1 MKTIVIESELGVGVP
16 AQTAEHA
23 ATAAAVQEFRQ
34 AAHVLQDPVSGA
46 MFAALDGAALPA
58 GCVLA
63 GTLPPLYPE
72 WFGGRSFVE
81 THGTRFAY
89 VVGEMARGIGSV
101 PLVIAAAR
109 AGVIGF
115 FGAGGLSLARV
126 DAALA
131 EIAQALG
138 GGEPWGCNLIHSPS
152 EPDTEAALVDLLL
165 QRGVRRVCVSAF
177 LALQPTVVH
186 YAFSGLR
193 RAADGALV
201 RPNHVFAKISRPE
214 VARQFLAPAPPEML
228 RALVAAGKLTNE
240 EAALAAQLPV
250 AEDITVEADSG
261 GHTDNRPL
269 TALFPLILQLALD
282 EARAHGYES
291 VPRVGASGG
300 LGSPAAVAAA
310 FQMGAAYVLT
320 GSINQAAVEAG
331 ISGTAKELLVHAGLA
346 DCTMAPSAD
355 MFEMGVKVQ
364 VLRKGMFFP
373 QRATR
378 LYELYQ
384 AYNSLDD
391 IPILEREKLEKETF
405 RRPLGE
411 VWDLCAAFFSERDPR
426 ELAAAERDAH
436 HRMALVFRWYLG
448 LSSHWPIAGDAERRL
463 DYQIWCGPA
472 MGSFNQWVAGSFL
485 EPAANRSVAQI
496 AWNMLEGAAQLTR
509 AAQLRSA
516 GVPVPAALF
525 EFQPRPLSLG

>member
-1 MKTIVIESELGVGVP
+1 MHAP

-34 AAHVLQDPVSGA
+34 AAHVLQDPASGA
-46 MFAALDGAALPA
+46 MFAALDGADLPA

-131 EIAQALG
+131 EIAQALA

-193 RAADGALV
+193 RAADGTLL
-201 RPNHVFAKISRPE
+201 RPNHVFAKISRAE

-228 RALVAAGKLTNE
+228 QALVAAGKLTNE
-240 EAALAAQLPV
+240 EAGLAARLPV

-282 EARAHGYES
+282 EARLHGYER

-300 LGSPAAVAAA
+300 LGTPAALAAA

-320 GSINQAAVEAG
+320 GSINQAALEAG
-331 ISGTAKELLVHAGLA
+331 ISDAAKAMLVHAGLA

-384 AYNSLDD
+384 AYNSLED
-391 IPILEREKLEKETF
+391 IPAVEREKLEKETF

-411 VWDLCAAFFSERDPR
+411 VWDLCATFFRERDPR

-448 LSSHWPIAGDAERRL
+448 LSSHWPIAGDAARRL

-472 MGSFNQWVAGSFL
+472 MGAFNEWTRGTAL
-485 EPAANRSVAQI
+485 EQPANRNVANV
-496 AWNMLEGAAQLTR
+496 ALNLMYG
-509 AAQLRSA
+509 
-516 GVPVPAALF
+516 AALF
-525 EFQPRPLSLG
+525 TRINQLRMQGVRATASVAVKPLESSAIMRYLS

>member
-1 MKTIVIESELGVGVP
+1 MKTSVIESEAGVHAP

-34 AAHVLQDPVSGA
+34 AAHVLQDPASGA
-46 MFAALDGAALPA
+46 MFAALDGADLPA

-126 DAALA
+126 DAQALA
-131 EIAQALG
+131 

-193 RAADGALV
+193 RAADGTLL
-201 RPNHVFAKISRPE
+201 RPNHVFAKISRAE

-228 RALVAAGKLTNE
+228 QALVAAGKLSNE
-240 EAALAAQLPV
+240 EAGLAARLPV

-282 EARAHGYES
+282 EARLHGYER

-300 LGSPAAVAAA
+300 LGTPAALAAA

-320 GSINQAAVEAG
+320 GSINQAALEAG
-331 ISGTAKELLVHAGLA
+331 ISDAAKAMLVHAGLA

-384 AYNSLDD
+384 AYYILDD
-391 IPILEREKLEKETF
+391 IPAVERENLEKETF
-405 RRPLGE
+405 RRPLSE
-411 VWDLCAAFFSERDPR
+411 VWDLCATFFRERDPR

-509 AAQLRSA
+509 AAQLRTA